1 MKNLQ
6 EWMRYVESQSE
17 AAKRKISGQKE
28 PPPSQ
33 QEQAGESRDH
43 ASKGLAK
50 TLISWAQTAPE
61 EIIAPAKPKPSMQT
75 SSPAKSAAD
84 VIRYIPVL
92 REVSGISASQTPKT
106 NREQTP
112 ASAVPAASEDE
123 SERPLRTADERQN
136 STAQPSI
143 QEKSPAHPAED
154 TADWHKLPRQLQIL
168 LSSLKDEV
176 ASHYYKSFRETREEL
191 IRRLLDPELTL
202 EDTARILGVCPM
214 TVRRYTNKGLLPHHR
229 TPGNQRRFRLSDV
242 LEFMEKRGAFKKGNP
257 NADETTD

>member
-28 PPPSQ
+28 PPPQ
-33 QEQAGESRDH
+33 QEQAGEAHDH
-43 ASKGLAK
+43 ASKGSAK
-50 TLISWAQTAPE
+50 TLISWAQTAPD
-61 EIIAPAKPKPSMQT
+61 EIMTPAKPKPSMQA

-92 REVSGISASQTPKT
+92 REISGINAPQTPKT
-106 NREQTP
+106 NREQAP
-112 ASAVPAASEDE
+112 ASAVPTAAGDGSEG
-123 SERPLRTADERQN
+123 SLQAADEHRN
-136 STAQPSI
+136 STAQLSI
-143 QEKSPAHPAED
+143 QETPPAHPAED

-168 LSSLKDEV
+168 LSSLRDEV

-242 LEFMEKRGAFKKGNP
+242 LEFMEKRGALKRGNL
-257 NADETTD
+257 NVEETTD